1 MIQTFKTHLT
11 AKQNLTH
18 DVILFHFA
26 LDEPKEL
33 AFIAGQY
40 MVLLVPDGSGDY
52 LRRLYSIASPP
63 AMKNSFELIAKIV
76 ENGIASEY
84 FNRMNAGEEV
94 LFQGPAGRFILRDDQ
109 KDKVFLAT
117 GTGIAPILS
126 MLKTALPINCSPL
139 ALNAQRLKL
148 NYQLLWGIPT
158 CRDVYCFDEL
168 KQMAT
173 THSHFAFTICLSR
186 ETTLDMVPEPD
197 RQYFTLGRITKLL
210 DEIVK
215 TSQSSS
221 KLVEIS
227 SDSTNSNQLQPIT
240 TNSDYYICGDR
251 DVVESLRRYLYDQKI
266 PPESVVFEKF

>member
-11 AKQNLTH
+11 TKQNLTH
-18 DVILFHFA
+18 DVILLHFA

-33 AFIAGQY
+33 EFIAGQY

-63 AMKNSFELIAKIV
+63 AMKNSFEIIAKIV
-76 ENGIASEY
+76 EHGVASEY
-84 FNRMNAGEEV
+84 FKRMNTGEEV
-94 LFQGPAGRFILRDDQ
+94 LFHGPAGRFILRDDQ

-117 GTGIAPILS
+117 GTGVAPILS
-126 MLKTALPINCSPL
+126 MLKTALPINYSPL
-139 ALNAQRLKL
+139 ALKAQRLTL

-158 CRDVYCFDEL
+158 YRDVYCFDEL

-173 THSHFAFTICLSR
+173 MHPRFTFTICLSR
-186 ETTLDMVPEPD
+186 ETTLNMISAAD
-197 RQYFTLGRITKLL
+197 RKYFTLGRITNPL

-227 SDSTNSNQLQPIT
+227 AHSTHSNQLQPIP

-251 DVVESLRRYLYDQKI
+251 DVVESLRNYLYEQKI
-266 PPESVVFEKF
+266 PAASVVFEKF